1 MSERIDVAVIGAGPY
16 GLATGAHLRTVGREP
31 RVFGEPLQFWQT
43 ATPIGM
49 LLRSPYTG
57 SDIGAPDL
65 KLTLHDYERETEPVV
80 EPIPVE
86 RFVEYGK
93 WFQQRAVPDVDR
105 RDVRRIQRTD
115 AGFQVDVDGTT
126 FRATNVV
133 VAAGIG
139 TFARRPPQFA
149 AFDSDVVSHTVEHH
163 DFSVFRHRR
172 VSVIGGGQSALE
184 SAALLH
190 EAGADVDVLVRAD
203 SVRWI
208 LGQARRHTIPW
219 LNHLLYAP
227 AAVGPGGLSQ
237 LNQRPS
243 LYRLVP
249 NVLHDRLDRRSI
261 RSAGAGWLPS
271 RLDEVFIR
279 TGVDV
284 AEVSAYDTGLQL
296 RLSDGTSQRVDHVL
310 LGTGFRIDLLRYPFW
325 SAALNN
331 AIRCVRGY
339 PRLTKQFETTVP
351 GLYVTGAPSAPTFGP
366 LMRFVAGSGFAG
378 RTIATALSR

>member
-1 MSERIDVAVIGAGPY
+1 
-16 GLATGAHLRTVGREP
+16 
-31 RVFGEPLQFWQT
+31 VFGEPLQFWRT
-43 ATPIGM
+43 HTPAGM

-57 SDIGAPDL
+57 SDIGAPEL
-65 KLTLHDYERETEPVV
+65 KLTLPDYERDTEPVDV
-80 EPIPVE
+80 PIPVE
-86 RFVEYGK
+86 RFVEYGR
-93 WFQQRAVPDVDR
+93 WFQERAVPDLDR
-105 RDVRRIQRTD
+105 RDVRRIQIAD
-115 AGFQVDVDGTT
+115 SGFDVEVDGET

-139 TFARRPPQFA
+139 TFARRPPQFMS
-149 AFDSDVVSHTVEHH
+149 FDTDVVSHSVEHR
-163 DFSVFRHRR
+163 DLGVFRGRR

-190 EAGADVDVLVRAD
+190 EAGADVDVLVRAE

-237 LNQRPS
+237 LNQRPD
-243 LYRLVP
+243 LYRRVP

-261 RSAGAGWLPS
+261 RSAGAGWLPG
-271 RLDEVFIR
+271 RLNDVFIR

-284 AEVSAYDTGLQL
+284 AQVSTASEGLQL
-296 RLSDGTSQRVDHVL
+296 LLSDGTRQRVDHVL
-310 LGTGFRIDLLRYPFW
+310 LGTGFRIDVLRYSFW
-325 SAALNN
+325 SPALNN

-339 PRLTKQFETTVP
+339 PRLTKTFETTVP
-351 GLYVTGAPSAPTFGP
+351 GLYVTGAPAAPTFGP

-378 RTIATALSR
+378 RSIARALTR